1 MKSTIN
7 QVCKGLFLSL
17 VTSCTLFVQEAKAW
31 TGSTPANGQS
41 YYLYNLYQEKFLSYG
56 NNWGTQVSLDNSKPL
71 LCTMSKSGNK
81 WTINTHYS
89 LSCQSYNASVNN
101 YMIVVDGVPF
111 VNSNYGTSDTN
122 FTTRTPQSFTI
133 SSSDDRGY
141 YLTYTSSGT
150 TQALMFGTGTA
161 CEIANLNQGFNRSKA
176 EWLFITEA

>member
-56 NNWGTQVSLDNSKPL
+56 NSWGTQVSLDNNKPM
-71 LCTMSKSGNK
+71 LCTVNKNGTK

-89 LSCQSYNASVNN
+89 LSSQSYNASVNN

-141 YLTYTSSGT
+141 YPYPNFYKFSQHL
-150 TQALMFGTGTA
+150 LLRCHF
-161 CEIANLNQGFNRSKA
+161 EFVVLNL
-176 EWLFITEA
+176 EEVLFDLFFHLHSHPLN